1 MKDVLTALGEM
12 GRTLSY
18 FGKEAFW
25 LFVRLSL
32 GVAALAL
39 MIFIVANY
47 FWGLLTGVV
56 IGGLLGWFYIE
67 YQNAKTI
74 REYEEMKQP
83 EKGIGSGNF

>member
-1 MKDVLTALGEM
+1 MKDVLTALKEM

-32 GVAALAL
+32 GVSILAL
-39 MIFIVANY
+39 FVFIVVNY
-47 FWGLLTGVV
+47 FWGLLAGVV
-56 IGGLLGWFYIE
+56 IGGLIGWFYIE

-74 REYEEMKQP
+74 REYEEMIHPKDSN
-83 EKGIGSGNF
+83 IL